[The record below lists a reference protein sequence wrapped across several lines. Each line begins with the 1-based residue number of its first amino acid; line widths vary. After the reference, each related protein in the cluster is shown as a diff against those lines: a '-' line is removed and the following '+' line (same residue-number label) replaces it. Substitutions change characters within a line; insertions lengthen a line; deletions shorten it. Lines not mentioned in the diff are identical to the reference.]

1 LKQRLITAAVGLPL
15 AAVVIFFY
23 DTILLNISMAAVTAV
38 AVYEIFVATKY
49 LKNRGLIVISM
60 AFAVMVPFFRVSH
73 MRLVGELLC
82 FVFLFALFVFLLA
95 NHRTMRFEQIGT
107 VFMLTLLLSFSF
119 SCIVFTRDIYR
130 GREFAPRLAM
140 FYIILIFLGAW
151 MTDAG
156 GYFAGRAFGKTKLA
170 PEISPK
176 KTVEGA
182 IGGVAATLVFFF
194 IAAFIY
200 RAGVAAAGYSV
211 SVNYIALAVAS
222 LLSSG
227 AAIVGDLS
235 ASIIKREC
243 NIKDFGN
250 VIPGH
255 GGVMDRF
262 DSIMFVAPLI
272 FFLIRICPIIG
283 H

>member
-1 LKQRLITAAVGLPL
+1 MKQRLISAAVGLPL
-15 AAVVIFFY
+15 AAVIIFFY
-23 DTILLNISMAAVTAV
+23 NTILLNIAMAAVTLT

-49 LKNRGLIVISM
+49 LNNRGLITISM
-60 AFAVMVPFFRVSH
+60 TFAVLVPFFRVAH
-73 MRLVGELLC
+73 MRVLSELFC
-82 FVFLFALFVFLLA
+82 FAFIFALFLLLLA
-95 NHRTMRFEQIGT
+95 NHKNMRFEQIGT
-107 VFMLTLLLSFSF
+107 IFMITLLLSFSF
-119 SCIVFTRDIYR
+119 SSIVFTRDIYR

-156 GYFAGRAFGKTKLA
+156 AYFVGRAFGRKKLA

-182 IGGVAATLVFFF
+182 IGGVGATFVFFF
-194 IAAFIY
+194 VAVFIY
-200 RAGVAAAGYSV
+200 RACVLSAGYTISI
-211 SVNYIALAVAS
+211 NYLALAAAS

-262 DSIMFVAPLI
+262 DSVMFVAPLI
-272 FFLIRICPIIG
+272 FIFLQICPIIG
-283 H
+283 R